1 MIMSL
6 QAWVLQDLDFV
17 RSRALVGRRLL
28 PKSARQLSKRFYR
41 GKPLL
46 PQMSVISSARWPWL
60 LHQTSSSSE
69 FLACVMCAPPLWTA
83 WRHSLIMLIDLRVS
97 LWEGYG
103 PGSRPQ
109 QMIMY
114 GGRWAGSGGSLRRRT
129 AAMLPQAAG
138 GGCAPVAGSGSGR
151 RAARGVGQPVG
162 WKQET
167 SYFSLRGPSCPEG
180 VWFFQTLLGA
190 YR

>member
-1 MIMSL
+1 MIHFLSGGRNVFHFHLCVSTHDHVSPSL
-6 QAWVLQDLDFV
+6 SPPGSGLCSFT
-17 RSRALVGRRLL
+17 RALVGRRLL

-162 WKQET
+162 
-167 SYFSLRGPSCPEG
+167 
-180 VWFFQTLLGA
+180 
-190 YR
+190 